1 MFFQST
7 NRRTNRTYSKIERY
21 LTVGNRR
28 YGQLLREM
36 CTSLQEQQTRK
47 VIVHAEKI
55 FRGKLYPMPVEIY
68 SVSYKPDYR
77 LIPKD
82 EEQLWWDR
90 LANCKPRERIVPGL
104 IELPPLMKVCDNYL
118 NCPFESWIFIEIH
131 VMLIVFQQLLLER
144 DNKDSDIKLPLEIRG
159 NRDNVAQ
166 SDLSILSSYKPS
178 FFKNQQSN

>member
-1 MFFQST
+1 MKVKLIGRASNVSGKTLWEIIGNLRNAGIGRLVTRNSYNRYEEPCFFKVLAVEPT
-7 NRRTNRTYSKIERY
+7 AYIE
-21 LTVGNRR
+21 N
-28 YGQLLREM
+28 
-36 CTSLQEQQTRK
+36 QTRK

-55 FRGKLYPMPVEIY
+55 FRGKLYPEPVEIY

-104 IELPPLMKVCDNYL
+104 IELPPLMK
-118 NCPFESWIFIEIH
+118 
-131 VMLIVFQQLLLER
+131 LLLER
-144 DNKDSDIKLPLEIRG
+144 DNKDSDIRLPLEIRS

-166 SDLSILSSYKPS
+166 SDLSKLSSYKPI